1 MTDAHTII
9 KIFVACAGLVLLAI
23 IGWVITMRIRKSFMG
38 GNESNAGVGFSLTDL
53 EKMYRNGELTEAE
66 FKNIKRK
73 RALRAA
79 GYTED
84 VPPPRISKPPEPPKN
99 PPAGPP
105 PIPPRS

>member
-1 MTDAHTII
+1 MADANTII
-9 KIFVACAGLVLLAI
+9 EIFAACVGLILLAI
-23 IGWVITMRIRKSFMG
+23 IGWVFTMRIRNSFMG
-38 GNESNAGVGFSLTDL
+38 GDKANEGVGFSLMDL

-73 RALRAA
+73 RALKAA

-84 VPPPRISKPPEPPKN
+84 IPSPRIPQPPEDPKN

-105 PIPPRS
+105 PIPPQP